1 MRDVATAWQQLV
13 VDRRDPIAPYQQ
25 LAASIRHKIATL
37 QVRSGD
43 PAPSVRELAKHVG
56 VTTAT
61 VSRAYREL
69 QAEGLL
75 EPHTGV
81 GTVVADVTKLT
92 SDPLMLAADGLA
104 EQVAQQARDLG
115 IDGAYLVRALQ
126 RRLAAQAS
134 ERSLLFIG
142 GTPAVCRKYE
152 AILDANVSTL
162 NVRVRTALIDEV
174 LQAPSA
180 FADVEHVVTILSYYR
195 DVSTAFA
202 PLGVPVTVLLT
213 ELNLHTNARLDALPR
228 SARVALVAEHAYRT
242 TGLGMVQLYCS
253 EHAVEVARSLDPST
267 LAKLVDHV
275 DVIVHTLG
283 TSDIVKEVVA
293 GQIPTI
299 ELEFQPRQDSLQQLV
314 DLLHGP
320 TGTREPGASI
330 RTDALDVNVG
340 TTGGTA

>member
-1 MRDVATAWQQLV
+1 MRDVATVWKQLV

-43 PAPSVRELAKHVG
+43 PAPSVRDLAKHVG

-61 VSRAYREL
+61 VSRAYRAL

-75 EPHTGV
+75 EPRTGV

-92 SDPLMLAADGLA
+92 SDPLMQAADGLA
-104 EQVAQQARDLG
+104 EQVAEQARDLG

-126 RRLAAQAS
+126 RRLAAQAA

-152 AILDANVSTL
+152 AILAAHVSTL

-174 LQAPSA
+174 LDAPA
-180 FADVEHVVTILSYYR
+180 DVADVEHAITILSYYR
-195 DVSTAFA
+195 DVSTALA

-213 ELNLHTNARLDALPR
+213 ELNLRTNARLDALPR
-228 SARVALVAEHAYRT
+228 SARVALVAERAYRT
-242 TGLGMVQLYCS
+242 TGLGMVQPYCS
-253 EHAVEVARSLDPST
+253 DQPIEVARSLDPST
-267 LAKLVDHV
+267 LADLIEHV
-275 DVIVHTLG
+275 DVVVHTLG
-283 TSDIVKEVVA
+283 TSDVVKEVVV
-293 GQIPTI
+293 GRIPTI
-299 ELEFQPRQDSLQQLV
+299 ELEFQPRQDSLQQIV
-314 DLLHGP
+314 DLLSGP
-320 TGTREPGASI
+320 TPTMEPGA
-330 RTDALDVNVG
+330 RYGTDALDPTVEAM
-340 TTGGTA
+340 GGTA

>member
-1 MRDVATAWQQLV
+1 MRDVATVWEQLV

-37 QVRSGD
+37 QVRAGD
-43 PAPSVRELAKHVG
+43 PAPSVRDLAKHVG

-61 VSRAYREL
+61 VSRAYRAL

-81 GTVVADVTKLT
+81 GTVVADVTRLT
-92 SDPLMLAADGLA
+92 SDPLMLAADDLA
-104 EQVAQQARDLG
+104 EQMAQQARDLG
-115 IDGAYLVRALQ
+115 IDGAHLVRALQ

-152 AILDANVSTL
+152 AILASSMSTL
-162 NVRVRTALIDEV
+162 NVRVQTALIDEV
-174 LQAPSA
+174 LDQPSRY
-180 FADVEHVVTILSYYR
+180 ADVELAITILSYYR
-195 DVSTAFA
+195 DVSAAFA

-213 ELNLHTNARLDALPR
+213 ELNLRTNARLDALPR
-228 SARVALVAEHAYRT
+228 SARVALVAERAYRT
-242 TGLGMVQLYCS
+242 TGLGMVQPYCS
-253 EHAVEVARSLDPST
+253 DHEVVVARSLDPSA
-267 LAKLVDHV
+267 LADLIEHV

-283 TSDIVKEVVA
+283 TSEVVKEVVA
-293 GQIPTI
+293 DRIPTI

-314 DLLHGP
+314 DLLNGP
-320 TGTREPGASI
+320 TGAMEPGA
-330 RTDALDVNVG
+330 RHGTDALGATVE
-340 TTGGTA
+340 TMGGTA